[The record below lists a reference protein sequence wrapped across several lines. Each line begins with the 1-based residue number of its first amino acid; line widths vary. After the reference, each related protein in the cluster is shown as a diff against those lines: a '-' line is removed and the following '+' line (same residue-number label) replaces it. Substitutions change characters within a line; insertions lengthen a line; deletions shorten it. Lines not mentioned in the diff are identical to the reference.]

1 MSTFDAIQELI
12 ELLGVDWETAAQ
24 IYLFET
30 EGDKNND
37 ERTV

>member
-12 ELLGVDWETAAQ
+12 EVLGVDWETAAQ

-30 EGDKNND
+30 EEDKNND

>member
-12 ELLGVDWETAAQ
+12 EVLGVDWETAAQ

-30 EGDKNND
+30 EEDKNND
-37 ERTV
+37 QRAV

>member
-24 IYLFET
+24 VYLFEN
-30 EGDKNND
+30 EEDESND
-37 ERTV
+37 TRTV

>member
-1 MSTFDAIQELI
+1 MSAFDQIAELI

-30 EGDKNND
+30 EEDKSND
-37 ERTV
+37 QRTV

>member
-12 ELLGVDWETAAQ
+12 EVFGVDWETAAQ

-30 EGDKNND
+30 EEDESNDK
-37 ERTV
+37 RAV